1 MTAENRFISTARGQG
16 FDIRCLRANEES
28 AIGALKPDFERLYNF
43 EVDPTGSGTHVEDV
57 EWMSQKLKRRVR
69 CHHFHDLP
77 FTMGKMMLKKN
88 IIMFCARGVNLV
100 ASSTSADKTSPFEHF
115 TGRKLDA
122 AIDLRVAFGDYV

>member
-1 MTAENRFISTARGQG
+1 MTAENRFISTAREQW
-16 FDIRCLRANEES
+16 FDIRCIRANEES

-77 FTMGKMMLKKN
+77 FTILKKN
-88 IIMFCARGVNLV
+88 TMFCARGVNLV
-100 ASSTSADKTSPFEHF
+100 ASSTSADKTSPFKHF